1 LSGQAFSRFIFG
13 DLTMTQH
20 VQQPQ
25 LAQPAQVKSRVS
37 TWLRLMLGALLV
49 VVLVVGFMGYL
60 TPAMRVSWEAV
71 ASMCGF

>member
-1 LSGQAFSRFIFG
+1 
-13 DLTMTQH
+13 MTQFL
-20 VQQPQ
+20 QQAQ
-25 LAQPAQVKSRVS
+25 QQKRTSKWLKLSLAVIF
-37 TWLRLMLGALLV
+37 V

>member
-1 LSGQAFSRFIFG
+1 
-13 DLTMTQH
+13 MTQ
-20 VQQPQ
+20 Q
-25 LAQPAQVKSRVS
+25 AEQVESALPSRRS
-37 TWLRLMLGALLV
+37 SGWLKITLGITLV

>member
-1 LSGQAFSRFIFG
+1 
-13 DLTMTQH
+13 MTQH
-20 VQQPQ
+20 EQQSQQSQ
-25 LAQPAQVKSRVS
+25 LTQSAQVKPPVS
-37 TWLRLMLGALLV
+37 TWLKVMLGAMLV

>member
-1 LSGQAFSRFIFG
+1 
-13 DLTMTQH
+13 MTQH

-37 TWLRLMLGALLV
+37 IWLRVSLGVMLV

>member
-1 LSGQAFSRFIFG
+1 MWL
-13 DLTMTQH
+13 
-20 VQQPQ
+20 
-25 LAQPAQVKSRVS
+25 RVS
-37 TWLRLMLGALLV
+37 LGVMLL

>member
-1 LSGQAFSRFIFG
+1 
-13 DLTMTQH
+13 MTQH
-20 VQQPQ
+20 AKQSQQSEPMQQAQ
-25 LAQPAQVKSRVS
+25 LRPRVS
-37 TWLRLMLGALLV
+37 TWLRVTLGVMLV